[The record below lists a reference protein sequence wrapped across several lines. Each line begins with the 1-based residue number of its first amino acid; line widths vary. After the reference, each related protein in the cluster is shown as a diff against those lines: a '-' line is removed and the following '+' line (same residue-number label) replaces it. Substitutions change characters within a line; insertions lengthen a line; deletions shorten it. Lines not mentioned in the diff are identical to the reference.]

1 MCGQFLLIPQEIVD
15 EIIKEVEAGIAI
27 NLMPDWPATRQSAY
41 PKTEVPVIVPEG
53 EHLVSAVMKW
63 GYEVS
68 WNKNVVF
75 NTRSETATQPKTTM
89 WTESFRNRRC
99 IVPTFGFFESHR
111 SETYIDVRTGRVR
124 KHQYLFTAPD
134 SPVLFIAGIYEDR
147 HFSLMTTEP
156 NAAMEPIHKR
166 MPVVLAQDELD
177 TWLHGEYESLL
188 DRNAVGLAAEK
199 ISFSR

>member
-15 EIIKEVEAGIAI
+15 EIIKEVEAGSSI
-27 NLMPDWPATRQSAY
+27 NLMPDWPATEQSAY

-53 EHLVSAVMKW
+53 EHLVSAIMKW

-68 WNKNVVF
+68 WNKNVIF
-75 NTRSETATQPKTTM
+75 NTRSDTVLQPKNTM

-99 IVPTFGFFESHR
+99 IVPTFGFFESHQ
-111 SETYIDVRTGRVR
+111 SETYIDVRTGKER
-124 KHQYLFTAPD
+124 KQQYLFKAPNT
-134 SPVLFIAGIYEDR
+134 PVLFVAGIYEQR

-156 NAAMEPIHKR
+156 NAVMESIHIR

-177 TWLHGEYESLL
+177 IWLRGDYESLL
-188 DRNAVGLAAEK
+188 DRSATRLVANKVQP
-199 ISFSR
+199 S